1 MQASDKRWSDIY
13 TNSSVKFAVHVEAT
27 TRCNSRC
34 PSCPRFIDSTPITNP
49 ALVLDE
55 IKIDEFKAWLPPEF
69 LQQHAECFN
78 FCGNYGDPMMCTD
91 IVEIIEY
98 LVENNVL
105 KIALHTNGGM
115 RNKKVWNRLG
125 QLLNKRNRHVVWSV
139 DGLEDTNNLYR
150 REVKWKNIVNNIK
163 EFNST
168 GGYSIHDFLV
178 FKHNEHQVEEV
189 KAFFK
194 SLGVKDTQIKSPFG
208 MTDEST
214 QTYHKRSVFDKNGK
228 FTHWLEQADRFRLDN
243 YTDSQAHWQKDSNI
257 PLMEEWMS
265 KRIKEPIA
273 YVPEINYNNKEKT
286 IKQFDY
292 AEDSVVVCKALNE
305 YSEIFLNPNGDI
317 VPCCFMGQIISNH
330 QPVTDI
336 MTREAFK
343 PFSKLNLNHNSIENI
358 LGIIDDKVASK
369 WGCSHAEGRSTTCST
384 MCGQRKDS
392 PYLSTNLYRNRAK

>member
-13 TNSSVKFAVHVEAT
+13 TDSSVKFAVHVEAT

-125 QLLNKRNRHVVWSV
+125 QLLNQRNRHVVWSV

-163 EFNST
+163 FTVHIDS
-168 GGYSIHDFLV
+168 LV
-178 FKHNEHQVEEV
+178 N
-189 KAFFK
+189 
-194 SLGVKDTQIKSPFG
+194 
-208 MTDEST
+208 
-214 QTYHKRSVFDKNGK
+214 
-228 FTHWLEQADRFRLDN
+228 
-243 YTDSQAHWQKDSNI
+243 
-257 PLMEEWMS
+257 
-265 KRIKEPIA
+265 
-273 YVPEINYNNKEKT
+273 
-286 IKQFDY
+286 
-292 AEDSVVVCKALNE
+292 
-305 YSEIFLNPNGDI
+305 
-317 VPCCFMGQIISNH
+317 
-330 QPVTDI
+330 
-336 MTREAFK
+336 
-343 PFSKLNLNHNSIENI
+343 
-358 LGIIDDKVASK
+358 
-369 WGCSHAEGRSTTCST
+369 
-384 MCGQRKDS
+384 
-392 PYLSTNLYRNRAK
+392 